1 MYLARELTSES
12 LPSIGRHF
20 GGRDHTTV
28 LHAWRRTTARIATD
42 DASREAV
49 EKLCSQLGHQAPL
62 DAQITTARPA
72 SLRDFH
78 QICPQPIHRHIPA
91 ILQPASQVHNF
102 TAPTTSYLSLKVSS

>member
-28 LHAWRRTTARIATD
+28 LHAWRRTTARIAAD

-49 EKLCSQLGHQAPL
+49 EKLSSQLGSTHHQPQPPTI
-62 DAQITTARPA
+62 DRPA
-72 SLRDFH
+72 
-78 QICPQPIHRHIPA
+78 
-91 ILQPASQVHNF
+91 
-102 TAPTTSYLSLKVSS
+102 